1 MRLIDADKL
10 SKKKKYQFKVEE
22 GAFPKSDW
30 FILATDLFRAPTID
44 PETLPV
50 VQMYKGFAKSLS
62 EENKRLNVDL
72 DRVRQ
77 SEGKL
82 YRELERVKKERDA
95 AVNDC
100 SGRRDTCAFEKDC
113 AKHDKNDAGIMY
125 WYYGDCEDWEWRGVQ
140 EET

>member
-1 MRLIDADKL
+1 MRLGDLDAMLEKWENDPSNCGYDPNFHAVKAL
-10 SKKKKYQFKVEE
+10 IKN
-22 GAFPKSDW
+22 
-30 FILATDLFRAPTID
+30 APTID

-62 EENKRLNVDL
+62 EENKKLNVDL

-82 YRELERVKKERDA
+82 YRELEKVKAERDA

-100 SGRRDTCAFEKDC
+100 SGRCDTCAFEKDC
-113 AKHDKNDAGIMY
+113 AKHDANDADIMH
-125 WYYGDCEDWEWRGVQ
+125 WYYGDCEDWEWRGVK
-140 EET
+140 ED